1 MAEKL
6 RSGSVERN
14 NHIKQLIAK
23 VIQDTGLEFQMEEI
37 ENVVEEML
45 KSSFYAGKYNKNN

>member
-1 MAEKL
+1 
-6 RSGSVERN
+6 
-14 NHIKQLIAK
+14 
-23 VIQDTGLEFQMEEI
+23 MEEI